1 MKILSFA
8 ALCCISL
15 PSFAVELSSC
25 TDASGKTHY
34 TNLPQN
40 SLGPDCKSKDHYAVI
55 LQQDYENLRNI
66 YSKLEADENSF
77 SSEPFKLS
85 EVDISPDS
93 VKSKVSDIFNADKA
107 FDELMEATEDRD
119 DIFTRAIRGRTQ
131 GIKNVL
137 EQGNNGS
144 P

>member
-8 ALCCISL
+8 VLCCVSL
-15 PSFAVELSSC
+15 PTFAIELYSC
-25 TDASGKTHY
+25 TDGAGKTHY

-40 SLGPDCKSKDHYAVI
+40 SLGSDCKPKDHYAVM
-55 LQQDYENLRNI
+55 LQQDYDNLRHI
-66 YSKLEADENSF
+66 HAKLESNEDN

-93 VKSKVSDIFNADKA
+93 IKNKVSDIFDADKA

-119 DIFTRAIRGRTQ
+119 DIFTRAMRGRSQ
-131 GIKNVL
+131 GINNVL
-137 EQGNNGS
+137 GQGKNGS

>member
-1 MKILSFA
+1 MKILSFVV
-8 ALCCISL
+8 LCCVSL
-15 PSFAVELSSC
+15 PTLAIELYSC
-25 TDASGKTHY
+25 TDGAGKTHY

-40 SLGPDCKSKDHYAVI
+40 SLGSDCKPKDHYAVM
-55 LQQDYENLRNI
+55 LQQDYENLRLI
-66 YSKLEADENSF
+66 HSKLESDDDN

-85 EVDISPDS
+85 EVDISPVS
-93 VKSKVSDIFNADKA
+93 IKNKVSDIFDADKA

-137 EQGNNGS
+137 EQGNKDS